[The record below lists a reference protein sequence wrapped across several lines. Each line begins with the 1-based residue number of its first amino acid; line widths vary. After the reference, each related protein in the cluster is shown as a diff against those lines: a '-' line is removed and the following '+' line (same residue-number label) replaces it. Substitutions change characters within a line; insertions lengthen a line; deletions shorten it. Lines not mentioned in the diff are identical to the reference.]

1 MKLTL
6 KYFASMKE
14 HMACSTEAYEASE
27 TVKTVGAL
35 KQDLLIN
42 HSKFASACAEV
53 GRVQVA
59 VNQEMADDDAAL
71 QNGAEVAFFPP
82 VTGG

>member
-14 HMACSTEAYEASE
+14 QMNCASEQYEASE

-42 HSKFASACAEV
+42 HARFASACAEI

-59 VNQEMADDDAAL
+59 VNQEMADDEAVL
-71 QNGAEVAFFPP
+71 QDGAEVAFFPP